1 MKKTYLG
8 IMLGIAVTALLIGGC
23 GGSSTSGNI
32 ENNIEAGD
40 SKIEENEEPRQDDI
54 PEEKKEEEETKAEP
68 VEEAGSE
75 AEDETSTGRKDG
87 ERFED
92 VIMLEGMEE
101 TVRYEHVINKKI
113 GFEMDYDY
121 ESFERYTEAG
131 SERFISVYDDP
142 KNPESFLEVKF
153 SREDPDS
160 VYESIKSQSNGL
172 EITEKESY
180 DFDLAGSGIMF
191 YINDD
196 DGDFQAS
203 DPLQEVF
210 IIPAGDGSLIAT
222 AHYTVEG
229 QEGFGSR
236 FAYIVNTIVVIDREE
251 EKPVS
256 DEQALNAIKKYCYLN
271 YPDLED
277 VINED
282 KATVYWDISSS
293 DDKEIVVLFRS
304 YTGALVRYYIDPV
317 SGDTYVT
324 EFVEGITPAEERTD
338 ESFNVRDY
346 L

>member
-40 SKIEENEEPRQDDI
+40 SKIEENEESRQDDI
-54 PEEKKEEEETKAEP
+54 PEEKEEEEETKAEP

-75 AEDETSTGRKDG
+75 AEDETGTGRKDG

-142 KNPESFLEVKF
+142 KNPESYLEVKF

-160 VYESIKSQSNGL
+160 VYELIKSQSNGL

-180 DFDLAGSGIMF
+180 DF
-191 YINDD
+191 
-196 DGDFQAS
+196 GDFQAS

-210 IIPAGDGSLIAT
+210 IIPAGDGSLIAA